1 MTEQQFLNDISPLP
15 EYSDFYFVNGNLSL
29 GEFAFSRAYFKF
41 KNFQEM
47 LIFKDKFDDYVFMD
61 SKGNEYPCVIE
72 FAYLQKM
79 PRPSNDSKKTKQD
92 IKMNTID
99 SEPDYIAFVQELNNT
114 TSISPPPCSADALL
128 EEIENNKLSKDKDS
142 QMTPLLE
149 FIGKRRE
156 EKMKMLEEKKRKK
169 DETKKKKIANKEIKS
184 KQQQKVNKPAAV
196 KPKQE
201 ATYVIQVKT
210 DNSQAKPA
218 QKTINSTVNLDGKKI
233 KAKTTGTEEKGA
245 KQKESNNSKPARIR
259 NKDRPAREIYRPGTK
274 PKAQPTSAPATSAP
288 TTSSTPA
295 APAPPADTV
304 SEAAT
309 TNKTTQSKVASDKGE
324 KNPNPKF
331 KNRVFTRTK
340 N

>member
-1 MTEQQFLNDISPLP
+1 MS

-61 SKGNEYPCVIE
+61 SKGNEYPCVVE

-99 SEPDYIAFVQELNNT
+99 SEPDYIAFVQELNNNNST
-114 TSISPPPCSADALL
+114 SPPPCSADALL
-128 EEIENNKLSKDKDS
+128 EEIENNKLCKDKDS
-142 QMTPLLE
+142 QLTPLLE

-156 EKMKMLEEKKRKK
+156 EKIKMLEEKKRKK
-169 DETKKKKIANKEIKS
+169 DETKKKKTTNKEMKA

-210 DNSQAKPA
+210 DSQAKPA
-218 QKTINSTVNLDGKKI
+218 QKSTNNTVNLDGKKG
-233 KAKTTGTEEKGA
+233 KAKTGTEEKAG
-245 KQKESNNSKPARIR
+245 KQKESNTSKPARIR

-274 PKAQPTSAPATSAP
+274 PKAQQTSAPATPANPATSA
-288 TTSSTPA
+288 TPA
-295 APAPPADTV
+295 APAPPTGTNTGTV
-304 SEAAT
+304 SETAT
-309 TNKTTQSKVASDKGE
+309 TSKPTQVKVASDKGE
-324 KNPNPKF
+324 KNTNNPKF